1 MEEREITIPFDAES
15 LQENIFHKLYR
26 KLLVFVKKIVKRIVE
41 IAISVIG
48 IILLIPLSIVV
59 FFQNLKNHDNGK
71 IFYTRILNSR
81 KEPEGKFVFA
91 FRFLVFFSKFS
102 I

>member
-59 FFQNLKNHDNGK
+59 FFQNLKNHEIN
-71 IFYTRILNSR
+71 IIL
-81 KEPEGKFVFA
+81 G
-91 FRFLVFFSKFS
+91 L
-102 I
+102 